1 MLRREGIEQV
11 IQWYTLYYMNR
22 EILTVRVPSETK
34 EALDAIAEA
43 LDRDRSYVVNDA
55 LNSYIEIQRWQIEHI
70 KKGLREAK
78 AGRFV
83 PEKDVQKTISRLR
96 RK

>member
-1 MLRREGIEQV
+1 MVRRLFDAETRRRGG
-11 IQWYTLYYMNR
+11 

-43 LDRDRSYVVNDA
+43 LDRKRSYVVNDA

-70 KKGLREAK
+70 KQGLREAK